1 MDDPET
7 LAEMSLQAQSIVK
20 RDHSISGAAQQLDTA
35 LTGLIS
41 G

>member
-1 MDDPET
+1 PET
-7 LAEMSLQAQSIVK
+7 LAKMGLQARSIVK
-20 RDHSISGAAQQLDTA
+20 QDHSMPGAAQQLDTA